1 MLNICLYL
9 KLIGQLYDMYF
20 IFYLCNKLI
29 NDKIFCLVLFIFFEY
44 FEGKYKN
51 VFFVDLYGF

>member
-1 MLNICLYL
+1 
-9 KLIGQLYDMYF
+9 MYF

-44 FEGKYKN
+44 FEGKYKKN
-51 VFFVDLYGF
+51 LFFLLIYMGFNSCNECIYK